1 MYMGDL
7 VLSFLV
13 TALYMDSK
21 SVSNLEGTD
30 NSVSRKLL
38 N

>member
-13 TALYMDSK
+13 TVLYMDLK
-21 SVSNLEGTD
+21 SVCNLEGTD

>member
-13 TALYMDSK
+13 TVLYMDSK
-21 SVSNLEGTD
+21 SVCNLEGTD